1 MTKIIRARNVKTGP
15 GFGFLVFNPRSWIL
29 GAGSWVLG
37 FYLDFGFLSQIPGP
51 ESQDYFFGSQVSFQS
66 VGITKCY
73 KNILSVTGITK
84 CDSYYKVRQKI

>member
-37 FYLDFGFLSQIPGP
+37 FYLDFGVLSWIPGP
-51 ESQDYFFGSQVSFQS
+51 ES
-66 VGITKCY
+66 
-73 KNILSVTGITK
+73 
-84 CDSYYKVRQKI
+84 